1 MKHTVSIITN
11 ELATQSG
18 PYDVLVALLWEEEM
32 AIHSIILAWK
42 IPWTE
47 KPGGLQFM
55 GSQGVGH
62 NWATDHTSQ
71 LYFTFASAHIFL
83 LGVIELKK
91 KESKQSVSVF
101 YKPYTLIYSSFL
113 KHTILEFWP
122 EVFFCTYQICVDK
135 QEIELNDDNDKL
147 VSVRRKCWKP
157 HVKLIWWSSCIRSIV
172 ECCHHYCKQRSWW
185 YCVYACTHVLSRVR
199 LFVIPWTVAR
209 QSALFMAFS
218 RQESWSA
225 LPFPPAG
232 HVPDPG
238 VEPVSPTLAGGFFFF
253 YQWGSWESPSWWY

>member
-147 VSVRRKCWKP
+147 VSVRRKWDRKS
-157 HVKLIWWSSCIRSIV
+157 VV
-172 ECCHHYCKQRSWW
+172 
-185 YCVYACTHVLSRVR
+185 
-199 LFVIPWTVAR
+199 
-209 QSALFMAFS
+209 
-218 RQESWSA
+218 
-225 LPFPPAG
+225 
-232 HVPDPG
+232 
-238 VEPVSPTLAGGFFFF
+238 
-253 YQWGSWESPSWWY
+253 